1 MSRAY
6 QISVSESTKR
16 HIRVEDGFQAQLE
29 MLGILPA
36 PEMATLLGNEL
47 AALGFQH
54 EGGVMRRVDDD
65 GIEIVVDLDTGTV
78 TARLA
83 ADKDVDVTVERS
95 RRIYE
100 ENLEQGEA
108 QLRRSVQA
116 ELENE
121 VDKERDRLSQ
131 EVTDKL
137 EKKLTDLRRELDRAT
152 NRATAEALK
161 IRARQL
167 GEVKEVSEN
176 PETGEITIKV
186 EV

>member
-6 QISVSESTKR
+6 QISVSESAKR

-36 PEMATLLGNEL
+36 GEMATLLASEL
-47 AALGFQH
+47 AALGF
-54 EGGVMRRVDDD
+54 ERVDDTMRRVDDD
-65 GIEIVVDLDTGTV
+65 GIEIVIDLETGTV

-83 ADKDVDVTVERS
+83 AEKDVDVTIERS

-100 ENLEQGEA
+100 EHLEQGRER
-108 QLRRSVQA
+108 LRESVQQ
-116 ELENE
+116 ELEQE
-121 VDKERDRLSQ
+121 IERERDEMSR
-131 EVTDKL
+131 EVTEKL
-137 EKKLTDLRRELDRAT
+137 EKKLTDLRHELDRAT

-161 IRARQL
+161 VRARQL
-167 GEVKEVSEN
+167 GEIKEISEN
-176 PETGEITIKV
+176 PETGEVTIKV